1 MIVVF
6 DTNILISAL
15 VFPGGRAEEA
25 LLRVM
30 DGADQLLISKP
41 LLDELLMVLAKKF
54 GRDREQ
60 LARLA
65 IWLSELAR
73 WIRPNRTVSVLQDD
87 PDNRVLECA
96 VGGGAALIVTGDK
109 ALLRLGDFEG
119 IRIVNLQMYLSGNPD

>member
-119 IRIVNLQMYLSGNPD
+119 IRIVNLQMYLSGKPD